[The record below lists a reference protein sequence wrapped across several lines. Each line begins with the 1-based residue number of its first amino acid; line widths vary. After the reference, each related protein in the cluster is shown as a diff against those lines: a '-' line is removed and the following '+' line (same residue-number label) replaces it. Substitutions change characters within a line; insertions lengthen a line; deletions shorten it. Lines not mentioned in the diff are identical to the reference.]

1 MKYLEE
7 TQFSNADNISS
18 LTPMLPKENLVLDQ
32 STQANLELADK
43 GQATLFWV
51 LNRCRTP
58 MGRRALKEWITSPL
72 QDLDEI
78 SRRQDM
84 IETLAGDGRLR
95 AGLAE
100 LLSRCRDMGKSLSR
114 LTLKMGLPY
123 DVQSV
128 GVTLGVVPEIVSLVS
143 GYPALARIVPQCDT
157 SELAALLRAA
167 VAGQRPALCARRRRS
182 SEAASTRS
190 STNGATRRRT
200 RQSGSRDSRNR
211 SANAPE

>member
-1 MKYLEE
+1 MTAEMEKRKRMAV
-7 TQFSNADNISS
+7 FSGSS
-18 LTPMLPKENLVLDQ
+18 
-32 STQANLELADK
+32 NLELADK
-43 GQATLFWV
+43 GQATLFGE

-114 LTLKMGLPY
+114 LTLKMGLPC

-128 GVTLGVVPEIVSLVS
+128 GVTLNAVPDIVSLIS
-143 GYPALARIVPQCDT
+143 GYPALARIVPQCGI
-157 SELAALLRAA
+157 SELAALLR
-167 VAGQRPALCARRRRS
+167 V
-182 SEAASTRS
+182 
-190 STNGATRRRT
+190 
-200 RQSGSRDSRNR
+200 
-211 SANAPE
+211 

>member
-1 MKYLEE
+1 MGLDDRDLAAGAAAAAVKYLEE

-100 LLSRCRDMGKSLSR
+100 LLSRCRDMGKIP
-114 LTLKMGLPY
+114 LPPHAQ
-123 DVQSV
+123 DGAALRCAVRRRDAGRRAGDS
-128 GVTLGVVPEIVSLVS
+128 
-143 GYPALARIVPQCDT
+143 LARLRLSGARAHRPAVRHVGARG
-157 SELAALLRAA
+157 AAARCGR
-167 VAGQRPALCARRRRS
+167 GQRPALSCATA
-182 SEAASTRS
+182 E
-190 STNGATRRRT
+190 
-200 RQSGSRDSRNR
+200 
-211 SANAPE
+211 